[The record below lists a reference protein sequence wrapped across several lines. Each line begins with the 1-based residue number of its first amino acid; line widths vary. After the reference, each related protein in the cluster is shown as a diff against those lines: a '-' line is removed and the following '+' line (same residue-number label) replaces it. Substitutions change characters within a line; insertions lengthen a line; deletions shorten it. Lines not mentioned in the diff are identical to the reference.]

1 MKEIKKRTIKL
12 YQKDNGECP
21 VIEWLESL
29 DDSIRYRVKSRLARV
44 SLGNLG
50 EYKILGD
57 SLGELKFKFG
67 SGYRVYFG
75 EFEGEIILLLCG
87 GDKATQKKD
96 IKLAKEYLAD
106 YVRGDKS
113 WVNLLIT
120 KII

>member
-1 MKEIKKRTIKL
+1 MKEIRRKTIKL

-21 VIEWLESL
+21 VIQWIESL
-29 DDSIRYRVKSRLARV
+29 DDSIRYRIKSRFARV

-50 EYKILGD
+50 EYKMLGEG
-57 SLGELKFKFG
+57 LGELKFKFG

-75 EFEGEIILLLCG
+75 EFDGKIILLLCG

-106 YVRGDKS
+106 YVRGDES
-113 WVNLLIT
+113 
-120 KII
+120 

>member
-29 DDSIRYRVKSRLARV
+29 DDSIRYRVKSRLARA

-57 SLGELKFKFG
+57 GLGELKFKFG

-75 EFEGEIILLLCG
+75 DFEGEIVLLLCG

-96 IKLAKEYLAD
+96 IQLAKEYLAN
-106 YVRGDKS
+106 YVRGEKS
-113 WVNLLIT
+113 
-120 KII
+120 

>member
-1 MKEIKKRTIKL
+1 MKETKRKTIKL

-50 EYKILGD
+50 EYKMLED

-75 EFEGEIILLLCG
+75 EFEGEIILLPCG

-106 YVRGDKS
+106 YVRGDKP
-113 WVNLLIT
+113 
-120 KII
+120 

>member
-1 MKEIKKRTIKL
+1 MKEIRKRTIKL

-21 VIEWLESL
+21 VIEWLENL

-50 EYKILGD
+50 EYKMLGD

-75 EFEGEIILLLCG
+75 ELEGQIVLLLCG

-113 WVNLLIT
+113 
-120 KII
+120 

>member
-50 EYKILGD
+50 EYKMLGD

-106 YVRGDKS
+106 YARGDKS
-113 WVNLLIT
+113 
-120 KII
+120 